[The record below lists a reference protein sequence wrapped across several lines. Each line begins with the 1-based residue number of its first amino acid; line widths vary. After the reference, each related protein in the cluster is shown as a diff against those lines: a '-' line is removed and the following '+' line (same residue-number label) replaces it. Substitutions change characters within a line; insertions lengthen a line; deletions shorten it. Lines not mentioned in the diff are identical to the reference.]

1 MKTIH
6 FVRHGES
13 VANAG
18 GITMPNA
25 QIPLTE
31 KGHEQAKR
39 VAEMLPSN
47 TSLIL
52 CSEFLRAQQT
62 AGYFADKVNLAVETE
77 PLLNEFNTLCHTL
90 IDGLTGE
97 QRKPIA
103 EKYWAKADPHVVMGP
118 TAESFFQS
126 SRRVADFHEYVLQE
140 LPDQTV
146 IFGHGMWFGM
156 LCWRILGFD
165 YFDSWAMRAFRR
177 YQSSM
182 PMPNCFSYQI
192 HISATDVN
200 KPLSVRADSYI
211 IREMLGVQFPNES
224 KRRLTK

>member
-1 MKTIH
+1 
-6 FVRHGES
+6 
-13 VANAG
+13 
-18 GITMPNA
+18 MPND

-31 KGHEQAKR
+31 KGHEQAAK
-39 VAEMLPSN
+39 VAMMLPAD
-47 TSLIL
+47 TPLIL

-103 EKYWAKADPHVVMGP
+103 DKYWADADPHVIMGS

-126 SRRVADFHEYVLQE
+126 SMRVGQFRNYVLQE

-156 LCWRILGFD
+156 LCWQILGFD
-165 YFDSWAMRAFRR
+165 FFDSWAMRAFRR
-177 YQSSM
+177 YQSNM

-192 HISATDVN
+192 HMSATNVN
-200 KPLSVRADSYI
+200 KPLSVKANNNI
-211 IREMLGVQFPNES
+211 IRAML
-224 KRRLTK
+224 

>member
-6 FVRHGES
+6 FVRHGQS

-18 GITMPNA
+18 GKTMPNA

-31 KGHEQAKR
+31 QGHDQARK
-39 VAEMLPSN
+39 VAGMLPKD

-52 CSEFLRAQQT
+52 SSEFLRAQQT
-62 AGYFADKVNLAVETE
+62 AHYLAERLNLTVETN

-90 IDGLTGE
+90 IEDLTGE
-97 QRKPIA
+97 QRRPIA
-103 EKYWAKADPHVVMGP
+103 DKYWANADPHLVMGQ
-118 TAESFFQS
+118 TAESFIQS
-126 SRRVADFHEYVLQE
+126 SMRVSQFLNEHLHD

-156 LCWRILGFD
+156 LCWQTLGFD
-165 YFDSWAMRAFRR
+165 YSDSWSMRAFRR
-177 YQSSM
+177 YQSNM

-192 HISATDVN
+192 HVSATDTR
-200 KPLSVRADSYI
+200 KPLSIEANASI
-211 IREMLGVQFPNES
+211 IRAMI
-224 KRRLTK
+224 

>member
-6 FVRHGES
+6 FVRHGQS

-31 KGHEQAKR
+31 IGHQQARK
-39 VAEMLPSN
+39 VTDMLPHD

-52 CSEFLRAQQT
+52 CSGFLRAQQT
-62 AGYFADKVNLAVETE
+62 AQYLAEQLDLTVKTE

-90 IDGLTGE
+90 IENLTGE
-97 QRKPIA
+97 ERKPIA
-103 EKYWAKADPHVVMGP
+103 DKYWADADPHLVMGQ
-118 TAESFFQS
+118 TAESFIQS
-126 SRRVADFHEYVLQE
+126 STRVSQFLNEHLRD

-156 LCWRILGFD
+156 LCWQILGFD
-165 YFDSWAMRAFRR
+165 YSDSWSMRAFRR
-177 YQSSM
+177 YQSNM

-192 HISATDVN
+192 HISIDDAN
-200 KPLSVRADSYI
+200 APLSVQANQDI
-211 IREMLGVQFPNES
+211 IRAMLKS
-224 KRRLTK
+224 

>member
-6 FVRHGES
+6 FVRHGQS

-18 GITMPNA
+18 GKTMPNA

-31 KGHEQAKR
+31 QGHEQARK
-39 VAEMLPSN
+39 VAGMLPKD

-52 CSEFLRAQQT
+52 SSEFLRAQQT
-62 AGYFADKVNLAVETE
+62 AHYLAERLNLTVETN

-90 IDGLTGE
+90 IEDLTGE
-97 QRKPIA
+97 QRRPIA
-103 EKYWAKADPHVVMGP
+103 DKYWANADPHLVMGQ
-118 TAESFFQS
+118 TAESFIQS
-126 SRRVADFHEYVLQE
+126 STRVSQFLNEHLRD

-156 LCWRILGFD
+156 LCWQTLGFD
-165 YFDSWAMRAFRR
+165 CSDSWSMRAFRR
-177 YQSSM
+177 YQSNM

-192 HISATDVN
+192 HLSATDTR
-200 KPLSVRADSYI
+200 KPLSIEANASI
-211 IREMLGVQFPNES
+211 IRAM
-224 KRRLTK
+224 T